1 MSDGTIN
8 LPKRST
14 SPATPATDRYKIYVD
29 GTDDEVKFV
38 DDLGT
43 VKTFKGDQGIQGIQG
58 IQGVQGVQGDQGDQ
72 GDQGVQ
78 GDTGP
83 SAGPNIH
90 ATTMLVDVSTK
101 TATLNISHIPKSATG
116 LLPGDVWSDHGT
128 LKIV

>member
-72 GDQGVQ
+72 GVQ

>member
-72 GDQGVQ
+72 GVQ

-116 LLPGDVWSDHGT
+116 LLPGDVWSDHGK